1 MENETPIER
10 EIRMAKEREE
20 ELRKEK
26 GIVVVR
32 GDAKIESFKVT
43 GLHVNE
49 FLLLIIELFKKK
61 EILIQIPKNLNKK
74 DAVENDTRDVQHRIA
89 TNRIQ
94 QEIEE
99 ANERENELR
108 TEGKILTT
116 SEERVDA
123 KVLLLLLLRKGK
135 NKKIQLKF

>member
-1 MENETPIER
+1 ML
-10 EIRMAKEREE
+10 K
-20 ELRKEK
+20 RK
-26 GIVVVR
+26 
-32 GDAKIESFKVT
+32 S
-43 GLHVNE
+43 LN
-49 FLLLIIELFKKK
+49 IIFFQ
-61 EILIQIPKNLNKK
+61 IQKNANKK

-123 KVLLLLLLRKGK
+123 KVV
-135 NKKIQLKF
+135 

>member
-1 MENETPIER
+1 M
-10 EIRMAKEREE
+10 K
-20 ELRKEK
+20 
-26 GIVVVR
+26 
-32 GDAKIESFKVT
+32 
-43 GLHVNE
+43 
-49 FLLLIIELFKKK
+49 
-61 EILIQIPKNLNKK
+61 
-74 DAVENDTRDVQHRIA
+74 NDTRDVQHRIA

-123 KVLLLLLLRKGK
+123 KVTRFTQLAEFAILENRHNDSRMKRSLSVSHLMVPDSSQDNLKRNHQVNVTSLNGTKRFTPNPSQKG
-135 NKKIQLKF
+135 NPFG